1 LDDSLV
7 GSQHGIVNRI
17 WLITGANSGFGR
29 ALAELALDRGDTL
42 VAAVRRPEAVQ
53 DLAAAYPD
61 RVDVV
66 RLDVADARAAE
77 VVAAE
82 VVDRHGGVDIL
93 VNNAGRT
100 HVGAVE
106 EDTPEELRSLFDLH
120 FFGPVALTRA
130 LLPQFRARG
139 TGAIVQISSMG
150 GRLSFAGFGA
160 YGATKAALEGLSEAL
175 AAELQ
180 PHGIRV
186 LIVEPGAFRT
196 DLFANGTA
204 SRELPAYRA
213 TVGATREMV
222 ATSSGRQP
230 GDPSKAALV
239 IAEALDAPAAPLR
252 LVLGSDAVDAITLHS
267 ESLLR
272 ELREWEGRGRATTF
286 EDPPSVVPVGTVRS

>member
-1 LDDSLV
+1 MFDLTGRKALV
-7 GSQHGIVNRI
+7 
-17 WLITGANSGFGR
+17 TGATGGLGEAIAR
-29 ALAELALDRGDTL
+29 MLHAQGATVGIHGTRVEKLEALGAELGERVMLFPADLGNRD
-42 VAAVRRPEAVQ
+42 AVKELGQKAEA
-53 DLAAAYPD
+53 DL
-61 RVDVV
+61 
-66 RLDVADARAAE
+66 
-77 VVAAE
+77 
-82 VVDRHGGVDIL
+82 GGVDIL